1 MMMTAKLSTS
11 SDFLI
16 FNSEFLDLLINKLM
30 IIFFFDK
37 FSSRE
42 MKLVSAFSGMNGEE
56 KKISDLKTIA
66 H

>member
-42 MKLVSAFSGMNGEE
+42 MKLVSAFSGMNEEE